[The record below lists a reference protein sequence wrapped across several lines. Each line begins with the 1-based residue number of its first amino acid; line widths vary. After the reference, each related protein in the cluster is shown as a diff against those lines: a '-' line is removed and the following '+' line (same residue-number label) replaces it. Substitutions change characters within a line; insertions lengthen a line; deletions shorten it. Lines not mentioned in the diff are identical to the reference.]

1 MSEDALEDLE
11 DLGGALAADGTR
23 VARDLPPVVRVR
35 HRRGADSP
43 RPRAAAPSRE
53 GAARDASASSG
64 APGGG
69 RADDEC
75 PEDAVVAARRAD
87 RASTSASDAVPL
99 DAATAAGG
107 PIVITGP
114 RVPGTAS
121 VHVKTFGCSHNHSD
135 SEFMAGQLQAY
146 GYRLEPDPALADA
159 WVVNTC
165 TVKNPSQSA
174 MNTVIRDGRAL
185 NKALVVAGC
194 VPQGDKTAREL
205 DGLTLLGVTQIDR
218 VVEAVERTL
227 DGEAVQMLEK
237 KPLPSLDL
245 PKVRKNSLVEI
256 LPLSTGCLG
265 QCTYCKTKHARGE
278 LGSYAPEA
286 LVARAQTAIAEGVSE
301 IWLSSEDTGAYG
313 LDIGTDV
320 TRLLRDLTAVL
331 PVDGSVM
338 LRLGMTNP
346 PYILAH
352 LDAVAEA
359 MRHPGVY
366 AWLHVP
372 VQAGSDAVLQRMRR
386 EYVRADFERVADAL
400 LRDVPDMTIA
410 TDIICGFPG
419 ETQEDWEETM
429 RLCRKY
435 EFAELHVSQFYPRP
449 GTPAA
454 RMRRVDTAEVKRR
467 SRELTAFLESY
478 QPHAR
483 LVGTKQRVWVMDT
496 ARDGRSLVAHTKGY
510 VQVLLSPGEDGE
522 EARRLMGN
530 SAIVEIVDA
539 KRWHCVGKVLEIIET
554 ERRVDAPESAKEA
567 MAKPAPRGTRARG
580 STTGAAARASAAA
593 RDARDARDAAR
604 AGDAEESSRDDPSLS
619 TEASS
624 RGEEETSSA
633 YRATKPKPRGETRDG
648 WEALVERVAVLGV
661 VVGALGLMLALAAS
675 SAAHLRARE
684 LYEYCATALGA
695 RV

>member
-1 MSEDALEDLE
+1 M
-11 DLGGALAADGTR
+11 
-23 VARDLPPVVRVR
+23 
-35 HRRGADSP
+35 
-43 RPRAAAPSRE
+43 
-53 GAARDASASSG
+53 
-64 APGGG
+64 
-69 RADDEC
+69 
-75 PEDAVVAARRAD
+75 
-87 RASTSASDAVPL
+87 
-99 DAATAAGG
+99 
-107 PIVITGP
+107 
-114 RVPGTAS
+114 
-121 VHVKTFGCSHNHSD
+121 KTFGCSHNHSD

-185 NKALVVAGC
+185 NKALVIAGC

-372 VQAGSDAVLQRMRR
+372 VQAGSDAVLEKMRR

-530 SAIVEIVDA
+530 SADRRDRGRQEVALRREGAGNHRDGAEGRRARVRQGGDGEA
-539 KRWHCVGKVLEIIET
+539 RAEGDEGEGEHHGSGGEGVRRR
-554 ERRVDAPESAKEA
+554 ERRARRAP
-567 MAKPAPRGTRARG
+567 PP
-580 STTGAAARASAAA
+580 
-593 RDARDARDAAR
+593 
-604 AGDAEESSRDDPSLS
+604 
-619 TEASS
+619 
-624 RGEEETSSA
+624 
-633 YRATKPKPRGETRDG
+633 
-648 WEALVERVAVLGV
+648 
-661 VVGALGLMLALAAS
+661 
-675 SAAHLRARE
+675 RARE
-684 LYEYCATALGA
+684 TPRNRRATTRASRRKPPLGA
-695 RV
+695 KKRRARRFARRSRSRAERRAMGGKRWWSASRSSASSSARSG